1 MPPVNNPALSKV
13 AGTAIGKFLLAT
25 LNASDVADLCSA
37 TTQPAGQTMDDVDA
51 GELQGIR
58 LPTAGTLE
66 LTASKAI
73 AIHVPVY
80 TDASGKITD
89 TPVTG
94 CHLVGISL
102 AAAGA
107 DGDIIDVLP
116 SALAALVVKTIAAAT
131 YAAPNASALNTGDAT
146 SDTVIGSIRTQ
157 LIALAA
163 DVAAIRTALQ
173 ASKLFA

>member
-13 AGTAIGKFLLAT
+13 AGTAITKFRLAT
-25 LNASDVADLCSA
+25 LTAGDVADLCSA
-37 TTQPAGQTMDDVDA
+37 TDFPVGQTMDDVDL

-73 AIHVPVY
+73 AIHAPVY

-89 TPVTG
+89 TAVTG
-94 CHLVGISL
+94 SHLVGLSL

-116 SALAALVVKTIAAAT
+116 SALAGLIVKTIAAAT
-131 YAAPNASALNTGDAT
+131 YAAPNAGALNTGDAG

-163 DVAAIRTALQ
+163 DVAAMRTAVQ
-173 ASKLFA
+173 GSKLFA